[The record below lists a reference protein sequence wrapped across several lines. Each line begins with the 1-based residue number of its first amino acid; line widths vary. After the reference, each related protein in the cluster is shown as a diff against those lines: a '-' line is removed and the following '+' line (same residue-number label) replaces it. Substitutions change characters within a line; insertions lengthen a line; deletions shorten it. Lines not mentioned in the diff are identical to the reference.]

1 MLKKMLL
8 YLLSAGIGILS
19 AVVLSGVFTV
29 TTVMGSGMEPT
40 IDDGS
45 KVLINKIAYGA
56 DKNKNPEVGD
66 VVAFGSDVYGEEGE
80 GAILVR
86 RVAGSSGD
94 VVEIKDNIFYL
105 TGKPYEKYMAEA
117 VHMDPIDEIKL
128 GDNEIFVLSDNRK
141 SSMDSRN
148 EAIGVIDSRDCI
160 GRICFK

>member
-56 DKNKNPEVGD
+56 DKTR
-66 VVAFGSDVYGEEGE
+66 
-80 GAILVR
+80 ILKW
-86 RVAGSSGD
+86 A
-94 VVEIKDNIFYL
+94 
-105 TGKPYEKYMAEA
+105 M
-117 VHMDPIDEIKL
+117 
-128 GDNEIFVLSDNRK
+128 
-141 SSMDSRN
+141 
-148 EAIGVIDSRDCI
+148 
-160 GRICFK
+160 